1 MRQLLLDIRPDA
13 PPAFDNFIEGDN
25 APALAALRAAVI
37 GAGHVM
43 LWGSHGSGRSHLLRA
58 AINEASAAGRPALHI
73 EADKLDGQFQ
83 PTQSTLVAIDNIEKL
98 AADAQIALFNA
109 FNRSRE
115 QGLTLLLAA
124 ERPPRELALREDLRT
139 RIGQTL
145 VFELKPLDD
154 DTRGHILITLAQR
167 RGLQIGDEVVQ
178 FLLRHGRRDLPSL
191 IAALEALDRAS
202 LERKRPV
209 TLPLLRGLMQAG
221 LDI

>member
-13 PPAFDNFIEGDN
+13 PPAFDNFIQGEN
-25 APALAALRAAVI
+25 AAPLEALRAAVI

-43 LWGSHGSGRSHLLRA
+43 LWGPRGSGRSHLLRA
-58 AINEASAAGRPALHI
+58 AINEASAAGRPALHV
-73 EADKLDGQFQ
+73 EADKLDGEFV
-83 PTQSTLVAIDNIEKL
+83 PAPSTLVAVDDIEGL
-98 AADAQIALFNA
+98 GADAQIALFNA
-109 FNRSRE
+109 FNRARE

-124 ERPPRELALREDLRT
+124 ERAPRELELREDLRT
-139 RIGQTL
+139 RIGQSL

-154 DTRGHILITLAQR
+154 QTRSHILLTLAQR
-167 RGLQIGDEVVQ
+167 RGLSIGDDVVQ

-191 IAALEALDRAS
+191 ITTLDALDRAS

-209 TLPLLRGLMQAG
+209 TLPLLRDLMQTG

>member
-25 APALAALRAAVI
+25 AAALDALRAAVI

-43 LWGSHGSGRSHLLRA
+43 LWGPPGSGRSHLLRA
-58 AINEASAAGRPALHI
+58 AVNEASAAGRPALLV
-73 EADKLDGQFQ
+73 EADKLDDQFG
-83 PTQSTLVAIDNIEKL
+83 PAQSTLVAIDNIERL
-98 AADAQIALFNA
+98 GADAQIAVFNA
-109 FNRSRE
+109 FNRARD

-124 ERPPRELALREDLRT
+124 ARPPRELELREDLRT
-139 RIGQTL
+139 RIGQAL
-145 VFELKPLDD
+145 VFELRPLDD
-154 DTRGHILITLAQR
+154 QTRSHILLTLAQR
-167 RGLQIGDEVVQ
+167 RGLSIGDDVVQ

-191 IAALEALDRAS
+191 ISALDALDRAS

>member
-25 APALAALRAAVI
+25 GAAVDALRAAVI

-43 LWGSHGSGRSHLLRA
+43 LWGPSGSGRSHLLRA
-58 AINEASAAGRPALHI
+58 AVNEASAAGRPALLV
-73 EADKLDGQFQ
+73 EADKLNGQFG
-83 PTQSTLVAIDNIEKL
+83 PAQSTLVAIDNIERL
-98 AADAQIALFNA
+98 GADAQIAVFNA
-109 FNRSRE
+109 FNRARE

-124 ERPPRELALREDLRT
+124 ARPPRELELREDLRT
-139 RIGQTL
+139 RIGQAL
-145 VFELKPLDD
+145 VFELRPLDD
-154 DTRGHILITLAQR
+154 QTRSHILLTLAQR
-167 RGLQIGDEVVQ
+167 RGLSIGDDVVQ

-191 IAALEALDRAS
+191 ISALDALDRAS